1 MGQRQDNQAWKGI
14 IMIKLIKLKLNNRS
28 GETLAETLIAVLI
41 SALALVLLLSMITAS
56 SRLIQNGEAKI
67 QEMYDGSKKIE
78 QAEITPSDATVKIND
93 NALDGLGE
101 ISVNVKL
108 YKDADSSLSKY
119 EYNPAS

>member
-93 NALDGLGE
+93 NALDGLEE

>member
-1 MGQRQDNQAWKGI
+1 
-14 IMIKLIKLKLNNRS
+14 MIKLIKSKLNNRS

-56 SRLIQNGEAKI
+56 SRLIQNGEAKM

-78 QAEITPSDATVKIND
+78 QAEITPSDAATVKIKD
-93 NALDGLGE
+93 NALDGLGK

>member
-14 IMIKLIKLKLNNRS
+14 IMIKLIKSKLNNRS

-56 SRLIQNGEAKI
+56 SRLIQNGEAKM

-93 NALDGLGE
+93 NALDGLRE

>member
-14 IMIKLIKLKLNNRS
+14 IMIKRIKSKLNNRS

-56 SRLIQNGEAKI
+56 SRLIQNGEAKM

-78 QAEITPSDATVKIND
+78 QAEITPSDATVIIKD
-93 NALDGLGE
+93 TALDGLGE

-108 YKDADSSLSKY
+108 YKDAASSLSKY

>member
-14 IMIKLIKLKLNNRS
+14 IMIKLIKSKLNNRS

-41 SALALVLLLSMITAS
+41 SALALVLLLTMITAS
-56 SRLIQNGEAKI
+56 SRLIQNGEAKMD
-67 QEMYDGSKKIE
+67 EMYAGSAAIE

>member
-14 IMIKLIKLKLNNRS
+14 IMIKLIKSKLNNRS

-56 SRLIQNGEAKI
+56 SRLIQNGEAKM

-93 NALDGLGE
+93 NALDGLEE

>member
-1 MGQRQDNQAWKGI
+1 
-14 IMIKLIKLKLNNRS
+14 MIKLIKLKLNNRS

-78 QAEITPSDATVKIND
+78 QAEITPFDATVKIND
-93 NALDGLGE
+93 NALDGLEE

>member
-14 IMIKLIKLKLNNRS
+14 IMIKLIKSKLNNRS

-56 SRLIQNGEAKI
+56 SRLIQNGEAKM

>member
-14 IMIKLIKLKLNNRS
+14 IMIRRIKSKLNNRS

-93 NALDGLGE
+93 NALDGLEE

>member
-14 IMIKLIKLKLNNRS
+14 IMIKRIKSKLNNRS

>member
-1 MGQRQDNQAWKGI
+1 MGQRQDNQAWEGI
-14 IMIKLIKLKLNNRS
+14 IMIKLIKSKLNNRS

-56 SRLIQNGEAKI
+56 SRLIQNGEAKM

>member
-14 IMIKLIKLKLNNRS
+14 IMIKLIKSKLNNRS

-41 SALALVLLLSMITAS
+41 SALALVLLLTMITAS
-56 SRLIQNGEAKI
+56 SRLIQNGEAKM

-78 QAEITPSDATVKIND
+78 QAEITPYDATVKIND
-93 NALDGLGE
+93 NALDGLEE

>member
-14 IMIKLIKLKLNNRS
+14 IMIKLIKSKLNNRS

-56 SRLIQNGEAKI
+56 SRLIQNGEAKM

-93 NALDGLGE
+93 NALDGLVE

>member
-14 IMIKLIKLKLNNRS
+14 IMIKLIKSKLNNRS

-93 NALDGLGE
+93 NALDGLEE

-119 EYNPAS
+119 EYNPAR

>member
-101 ISVNVKL
+101 ILVNVKL

>member
-1 MGQRQDNQAWKGI
+1 MGQRQDNQAWEGI
-14 IMIKLIKLKLNNRS
+14 IMIKLIKSKLNNRS

-56 SRLIQNGEAKI
+56 SRLIQNGEAKM

-78 QAEITPSDATVKIND
+78 QAEITPTVATVKIND
-93 NALDGLGE
+93 NALDGLGK

>member
-14 IMIKLIKLKLNNRS
+14 IMIKLIKSKLNNRS

-41 SALALVLLLSMITAS
+41 SALALVLLLTMITAS
-56 SRLIQNGEAKI
+56 SRLIQNGEAKM

-78 QAEITPSDATVKIND
+78 QAEITPYDATVKIND

-101 ISVNVKL
+101 ILVNVKL

>member
-14 IMIKLIKLKLNNRS
+14 IMIKLIKSKLNNRS

-93 NALDGLGE
+93 NALDGLRE

>member
-14 IMIKLIKLKLNNRS
+14 IMIKRIKSKLNNRS

-56 SRLIQNGEAKI
+56 SRLIQNGEAKM

>member
-1 MGQRQDNQAWKGI
+1 MGQRQDNQDWKGI
-14 IMIKLIKLKLNNRS
+14 IMIKLIKSKLNNRS

-56 SRLIQNGEAKI
+56 SRLIQNGEAKM

>member
-14 IMIKLIKLKLNNRS
+14 IMIKLIKSKLNNRS

>member
-1 MGQRQDNQAWKGI
+1 
-14 IMIKLIKLKLNNRS
+14 MIKLIKSKLNSRS

-41 SALALVLLLSMITAS
+41 SALALVLLLTMITAS
-56 SRLIQNGEAKI
+56 SRLIQNGEAKMD
-67 QEMYDGSKKIE
+67 EMYAGSAAIE
-78 QAEITPSDATVKIND
+78 QAEITPSATVKIND
-93 NALDGLGE
+93 NALDGLGK

>member
-14 IMIKLIKLKLNNRS
+14 IMIKRIKSKLNNRS

-93 NALDGLGE
+93 NALDGLRE

>member
-14 IMIKLIKLKLNNRS
+14 IMIKLIKSKLNNRS

-78 QAEITPSDATVKIND
+78 QAEITPYDATVKIND

-101 ISVNVKL
+101 ILVNVKL

>member
-14 IMIKLIKLKLNNRS
+14 IMIKLIKSKLNNRS

-56 SRLIQNGEAKI
+56 SRLIQNGEAKM
-67 QEMYDGSKKIE
+67 QEMYDGSEKIE